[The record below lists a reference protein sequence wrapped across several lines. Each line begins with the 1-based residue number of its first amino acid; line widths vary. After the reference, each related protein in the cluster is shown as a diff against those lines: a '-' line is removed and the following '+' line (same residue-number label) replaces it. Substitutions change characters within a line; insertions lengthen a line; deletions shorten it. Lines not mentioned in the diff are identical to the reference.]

1 MSNNANNCLPLAS
14 YTLAVFPG
22 IPVAP
27 IEQDFPV
34 SVRITM
40 AAIDPARIEG
50 DEEEPATLRILK
62 PADNFDDEDDEDDDD
77 EDDDD
82 EDDEVSAEDMA
93 QIKKLIAANEDGLDE
108 VEGGDDDEDD
118 DEDDE
123 MEFEEDDEDD
133 DDEGE
138 IEDFVVCTL
147 SPKFGYQQTLDLVIT
162 PGEQIM
168 FEVTGSY
175 AIHLSGNYIEHPYD
189 MEDEDEL
196 LALGED
202 DEDDEDELDE
212 GEYDLSPDEDEVIN
226 GDERLVELMEQD
238 DEDDEDDEDEEE
250 EPVVEPKKILKRAAE
265 EKKQEKAAKK
275 AKVAFTKN
283 LEQGPTP
290 SEPKPKLV
298 TRQLEGGVKIE
309 DRTVGEGPS
318 AKVGSK
324 VGVRYVGKLA
334 NGKVFDSNSKG
345 KPFYFSVGKGEVIRG
360 WDIGVQGMK
369 VKGERRIIIP
379 PGMAY
384 GKQKLPGIPPN
395 SQLTFDVKVVN
406 IK

>member
-27 IEQDFPV
+27 IEADFPV

-62 PADNFDDEDDEDDDD
+62 PAEESYDDEDDEDEDEDDEDDEVSPEDMAKIKKLIAESEDGLEELEGDDDEDDEDDEEMELD
-77 EDDDD
+77 EDD
-82 EDDEVSAEDMA
+82 EDDE
-93 QIKKLIAANEDGLDE
+93 
-108 VEGGDDDEDD
+108 
-118 DEDDE
+118 
-123 MEFEEDDEDD
+123 

-189 MEDEDEL
+189 MEDDDEL

-202 DEDDEDELDE
+202 DEDEDEEDEDELDE
-212 GEYDLSPDEDEVIN
+212 GEYDLSPDEDEIIN
-226 GDERLVELMEQD
+226 GDERLVELMEEDD
-238 DEDDEDDEDEEE
+238 DEEDDDDE
-250 EPVVEPKKILKRAAE
+250 EPAPEPKKILKRAAE

-379 PGMAY
+379 AAMAY